1 MVYSPANMLSESSWQ
16 VLCVVSSISGMLSDL
31 SQLAIK
37 EGNPYIYI
45 NLQQNEN
52 ENVVVT
58 QNLPDNTST
67 MSVRPAFNRAL
78 SDLGPRVDISH
89 KIRGNMLRE
98 QDWSTNAGQAFQL
111 MRAAPFLPVVEMVGD
126 IAIYRPRNQ
135 EPGSGYLGYYHKK
148 ARDLP
153 TNNQLPENPAT
164 AVDLV
169 RENIQTV
176 SDSIEQALA
185 NEGIR
190 HKPIVNLP
198 PPNPQSPND
207 PRPFWTPS
215 KGTKQHLFASAE
227 AFLDQKWVPQK
238 GTPKKGTF
246 WRNNGQWRCV
256 SSRFLT
262 DRMSG

>member
-1 MVYSPANMLSESSWQ
+1 
-16 VLCVVSSISGMLSDL
+16 
-31 SQLAIK
+31 
-37 EGNPYIYI
+37 
-45 NLQQNEN
+45 
-52 ENVVVT
+52 VT

-67 MSVRPAFNRAL
+67 MSVRPAFNWAL

-111 MRAAPFLPVVEMVGD
+111 MRAAPHLPVVEMVGD
-126 IAIYRPRNQ
+126 IAIHGPRNQ

-185 NEGIR
+185 NDGIR
-190 HKPIVNLP
+190 HKPL
-198 PPNPQSPND
+198 
-207 PRPFWTPS
+207 
-215 KGTKQHLFASAE
+215 GTCLLQTLKVQTTLGLSGHLLKE
-227 AFLDQKWVPQK
+227 
-238 GTPKKGTF
+238 
-246 WRNNGQWRCV
+246 RNNIFSPQQKYSLTRDGFPRKELPRRARSGVTTASGDVLVVV
-256 SSRFLT
+256 SS
-262 DRMSG
+262 